1 MVVAGVADQPTE
13 AAPWISTGRVPAK
26 LLDDVPRQGSVPAL
40 HGCLQRTETLRYE
53 PVEEIAGGVAAV
65 ECRAHG
71 MLRLHASGQDLDSRG
86 VPVLPAMGGV
96 LGREGYRGGGEK
108 GVRYS
113 DFRPRFALSCWVSA
127 LPTQRCSWLPPCESL
142 RSSAHDSPSRVGCRL
157 CRRSAVRGS
166 RRASRFAPLPAS
178 ATNKNGRVFT
188 LPPLFVAPHRPPSK
202 NQPGHRPILHP
213 ATRKSSVQEGVEAN
227 AGGQEQGEEGRRPA
241 CCAADS
247 EAGDELAGGDRFR

>member
-1 MVVAGVADQPTE
+1 MVAAGVADQPTE

-113 DFRPRFALSCWVSA
+113 GFRPRFALSCWVSA

-142 RSSAHDSPSRVGCRL
+142 RSSARVRHKQERQGVYPAAFVCGSRSQTRTADPLINSYRRWVR
-157 CRRSAVRGS
+157 RRSREFVRV
-166 RRASRFAPLPAS
+166 P
-178 ATNKNGRVFT
+178 
-188 LPPLFVAPHRPPSK
+188 
-202 NQPGHRPILHP
+202 
-213 ATRKSSVQEGVEAN
+213 
-227 AGGQEQGEEGRRPA
+227 
-241 CCAADS
+241 
-247 EAGDELAGGDRFR
+247 